1 MCPVGNRDFLM
12 ANAFEHHISHEQ
24 EQMSNGLTKAARV
37 AARPFPGR
45 DSVSAGAFTIPA
57 RSVDQK
63 RLAGEVAWSVAE
75 RTAELA
81 EANDETRRE
90 IGERRKLKSNLLE
103 NEAAEHLSL
112 PSAAD
117 RAKARFPG
125 SEQLSKRMLS
135 GISPIGETSPAKD
148 ELSSKKSS
156 AWNRAAN
163 C

>member
-1 MCPVGNRDFLM
+1 M

-24 EQMSNGLTKAARV
+24 EQMWDGPTKPARA

-57 RSVDQK
+57 RSAEQK

-81 EANDETRRE
+81 ETNDRTRRE
-90 IGERRKLKSNLLE
+90 IGERRKLKSNLRRTKRPNIQVCHPQQTEPRLDSQAPSNFP
-103 NEAAEHLSL
+103 NE
-112 PSAAD
+112 
-117 RAKARFPG
+117 
-125 SEQLSKRMLS
+125 
-135 GISPIGETSPAKD
+135 
-148 ELSSKKSS
+148 
-156 AWNRAAN
+156 